1 MEIVKSRI
9 FFIINDLRLIH
20 VNKSRINISLCHMQ
34 PLPMVR
40 QIIDVEVELLDME
53 FVDDYCKGDGVLY
66 S

>member
-1 MEIVKSRI
+1 
-9 FFIINDLRLIH
+9 
-20 VNKSRINISLCHMQ
+20 MQ

>member
-20 VNKSRINISLCHMQ
+20 VNKSHINISLCHMQ